1 MKNNNEIYAKGDI
14 FVGIKQISEEYGEL
28 TIIPLY
34 VGHDLLKCLKKLS
47 RYSSGQK
54 GEYLVLEQW
63 RNGNKQSE
71 YDLYYDFDRKQV
83 NEIIRE
89 YRKINNASQYEQSKK
104 TGNK

>member
-1 MKNNNEIYAKGDI
+1 MKNNNEIYLQGDI
-14 FVGIKQISEEYGEL
+14 FIGIKENTEEYGE
-28 TIIPLY
+28 TIKTTLY

-54 GEYLVLEQW
+54 GKWGIGEYLVLEQW

-71 YDLYYDFDRKQV
+71 YDLYYNFDRLKV

-89 YRKINNASQYEQSKK
+89 YRRINNMEKK
-104 TGNK
+104 

>member
-1 MKNNNEIYAKGDI
+1 MKNNNEIYAIGDI

-34 VGHDLLKCLKKLS
+34 VGHDLFKCFKKLS

-54 GEYLVLEQW
+54 GEWGIGEYLVLEQW

-71 YDLYYDFDRKQV
+71 YDLYYEHLERQYI
-83 NEIIRE
+83 NNIIRE
-89 YRKINNASQYEQSKK
+89 YRRINNMEKK
-104 TGNK
+104 

>member
-1 MKNNNEIYAKGDI
+1 MKNNNEIYLQGDI
-14 FVGIKQISEEYGEL
+14 FIGIKQISEEYGEL

-54 GEYLVLEQW
+54 GKWGIGEYLILEQW

-71 YDLYYDFDRKQV
+71 YDLYYEHLERQYI
-83 NEIIRE
+83 NNIIRE
-89 YRKINNASQYEQSKK
+89 YRLINNMGK
-104 TGNK
+104 N

>member
-1 MKNNNEIYAKGDI
+1 MKNNNEIYATGDI

-54 GEYLVLEQW
+54 GEWGIGEYLILEQW
-63 RNGNKQSE
+63 RNGKKQSE
-71 YDLYYDFDRKQV
+71 NYLYYDFDRKQV

-89 YRKINNASQYEQSKK
+89 YRRINNMEKK
-104 TGNK
+104 